1 MLLDQ
6 LRPQRRWPPFARFS
20 CRAAHIGPAPT
31 LSAAPG
37 PGSRAKTTPVLAWMA
52 LDDSA

>member
-6 LRPQRRWPPFARFS
+6 LRPPAALATLCPIFVQSRAHRPSAYAQRP
-20 CRAAHIGPAPT
+20 
-31 LSAAPG
+31 PG